1 MKLQNEVFYLGKC
14 YDCWRYSKPSLMN
27 KIKLGKM
34 YFFIGGSAYFHDSQ
48 IPVRL
53 NYKHK
58 EFFLVRK
65 NIKIKISIYPRSLS
79 NQKIIEWFKTWI
91 SKEDIL
97 ITSGGVQILLN
108 EKAILNTQEYIYFIL
123 NIDSNV
129 VKIGRAKD
137 VLKRQRSL
145 QVANP
150 IELIL
155 LKTVQVNSS
164 NEAKE
169 KEKAFHNRFD
179 NLRLLGEWFKYDEK
193 LREFIETV

>member
-1 MKLQNEVFYLGKC
+1 MKTIGISYARAWK
-14 YDCWRYSKPSLMN
+14 YSKPSLMN
-27 KIKLGKM
+27 KIELGKI
-34 YFFIGGSAYFHDSQ
+34 YFFIGGSAYFHNPQ

-53 NYKHK
+53 SYKHK
-58 EFFLVRK
+58 EFFLIRK

-91 SKEDIL
+91 SRENIL
-97 ITSGGVQILLN
+97 ITPGGVKILLN

-123 NIDSNV
+123 NIDSNA

-155 LKTVQVNSS
+155 LKTVQVNSN

-169 KEKAFHNRFD
+169 KEKAFHDQFYD
-179 NLRLLGEWFKYDEK
+179 LRLIGEWFKYDEK